1 MEKFLKAG
9 AAALLA
15 FSMVACSSSTPA
27 EDTQKEDDKKEET
40 AAEKGT
46 GVYDVTNLTGE
57 VVKELYVYTDAADK
71 GENYAGSGMDKN
83 AAVKITKAD
92 FPTDTKFVLEFT
104 TEGGYT
110 GSFTTLSVE
119 EAPIYLLSKDLMTG
133 ATMISFKEPEANA
146 AYTVTNV
153 TGETVKELYL
163 YDTGS
168 SDKGENYAGEGMAN
182 DAVVELTKTLPAT
195 KTGDAV
201 YTLEFV
207 TESGYVGTFDTLH
220 FEVAPIY
227 LLSKD
232 MMTGATMIS
241 FKKPE

>member
-1 MEKFLKAG
+1 MKKLIKLS

-15 FSMVACSSSTPA
+15 LSMAACSSSKPA
-27 EDTQKEDDKKEET
+27 EEPAKEDDKKEET
-40 AAEKGT
+40 AAETGT

-57 VVKELYVYTDAADK
+57 
-71 GENYAGSGMDKN
+71 
-83 AAVKITKAD
+83 
-92 FPTDTKFVLEFT
+92 
-104 TEGGYT
+104 
-110 GSFTTLSVE
+110 
-119 EAPIYLLSKDLMTG
+119 
-133 ATMISFKEPEANA
+133 
-146 AYTVTNV
+146 
-153 TGETVKELYL
+153 TVKELYL
-163 YDTGS
+163 YNTGS

-182 DAVVELTKTLPAT
+182 DAVVELTRTLPAT